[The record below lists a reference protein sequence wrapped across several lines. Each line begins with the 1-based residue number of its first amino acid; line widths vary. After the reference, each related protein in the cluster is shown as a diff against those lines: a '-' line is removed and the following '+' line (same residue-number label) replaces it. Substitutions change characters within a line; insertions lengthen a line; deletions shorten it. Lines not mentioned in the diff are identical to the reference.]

1 MHIHGSRIST
11 MRMVSQARARRQG
24 RGKILSS
31 LSTGKT
37 ANKNNILTGLQT
49 GTTQNTTALANASQL
64 KKYTSYAKMQECAEK
79 LTSGMKELLK
89 LEEVTEPVDTELT
102 EEEKKKLTELKA
114 EEKEAF
120 ATGIKNMVTYYNGL
134 CESLQEAGTET
145 NLTFRSQLQEI
156 VKKYETQLQS
166 VGITINSTGT
176 LSFNQTTLKNT
187 DVSELRKLF
196 CESGGFS
203 SKLADKADVVE
214 TNASATVY
222 VLEKVYGLSS
232 ASSTYTKTG
241 TTNNT
246 SSYHNSL
253 FSYLS

>member
-37 ANKNNILTGLQT
+37 TNKNNILTG
-49 GTTQNTTALANASQL
+49 TTQSTTASASASQL
-64 KKYTSYAKMQECAEK
+64 KKYTSYVKMQECAEK

-89 LEEVTEPVDTELT
+89 LEEVTESADTELT
-102 EEEKKKLTELKA
+102 EEEKKKLQEQKE

-120 ATGIKNMVTYYNGL
+120 VTGIKNMVTYYNGL
-134 CESLQEAGTET
+134 CESLQDVGTET
-145 NLTFRSQLQEI
+145 NLTFQSQLQEI
-156 VKKYETQLQS
+156 VKKYETQLES
-166 VGITINSTGT
+166 IGITIDSTGT
-176 LSFNQTTLKNT
+176 LSLNQTTLKNA
-187 DVSELRKLF
+187 DVSELRKIF
-196 CESGGFS
+196 CESAGFS

-246 SSYHNSL
+246 SSYYNSL